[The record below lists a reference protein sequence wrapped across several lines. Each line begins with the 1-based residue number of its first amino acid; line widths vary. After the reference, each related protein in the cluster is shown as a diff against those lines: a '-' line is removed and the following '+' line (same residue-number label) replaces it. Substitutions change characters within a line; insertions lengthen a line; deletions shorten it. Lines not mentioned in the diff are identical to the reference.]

1 MDQYECS
8 DIDMVVAQ
16 CVDEIWEVFDT
27 DNSGSLDKD
36 ETKRFVK
43 STLMDMQE
51 DNPLSDEDFEQCFR
65 EFDKNGDG
73 EIERSEMITFIKIVS
88 GFPSKFIKNS
98 QQIK

>member
-1 MDQYECS
+1 
-8 DIDMVVAQ
+8 
-16 CVDEIWEVFDT
+16 
-27 DNSGSLDKD
+27 
-36 ETKRFVK
+36 
-43 STLMDMQE
+43 MDMQE